1 MARGGREEVFTKNLV
16 PGNRTYGEDLIKI
29 EGTEFRAWDPFRS
42 KLAGAILKG
51 LPQGLIG
58 PGDKVLYL
66 GYLHRHDP
74 VPRLRHRR
82 PPRAPHRG

>member
-16 PGNRTYGEDLIKI
+16 PGNKTYGEDLIKI

-51 LPQGLIG
+51 LPQDLIR

-66 GYLHRHDP
+66 GTSTGTTPSH
-74 VPRLRHRR
+74 V
-82 PPRAPHRG
+82 